1 MSKKILR
8 YKTVQIRNP
17 KGKKEILLLQIV
29 SVMLF
34 KEIIG
39 QGEVKKKL
47 LNMVREDRTP
57 HALMLFGPPGTGKLP
72 LAIAMAQYLACA
84 NRLEDDSCGTCPS
97 CLKFGKLVHP
107 DLHFVV
113 PVLKAGK
120 VTGPPVSDD
129 FIESWRE
136 SLLSDYYI
144 TENSWYEAIGAEN
157 KQGIINVKESEAII
171 RKLGFKPY
179 ESEYRMLLI
188 WLPEKMNQPAANKL
202 LKLIEEPPPKTL
214 ILLASEHTDR
224 ILPTILSRTQL
235 LHVPPLSAAEIR
247 EGLLREGSTEPR
259 ILEDAV
265 NKANGNLSL
274 ALQTLRED
282 ENDSQNFELFTK
294 LMRLCYGRKIIEI
307 NAWVDQVAGMGR
319 ERQKQ
324 LIDYSLRLLRENFML
339 HMDQESLNYMSGQ
352 EKTFALKFSPFIHE
366 KNVFSLV
373 EEFGLAGN
381 HIEANG
387 NPRIILMDL
396 SIKVIRLLMQQA
408 GGSV

>member
-1 MSKKILR
+1 
-8 YKTVQIRNP
+8 
-17 KGKKEILLLQIV
+17 
-29 SVMLF
+29 MLF

-39 QGEVKKKL
+39 QEEVKEKL
-47 LNMVREDRTP
+47 LSMVREDRTP
-57 HALMLFGPPGTGKLP
+57 HALMLYGPPGTGKLP
-72 LAIAMAQYLACA
+72 LAIAMAQYLSCG
-84 NRLEDDSCGTCPS
+84 NRGGKDACGTCPS

-113 PVLKAGK
+113 PVLKAGS

-129 FIESWRE
+129 FLETWRE
-136 SLLSDYYI
+136 SLLSDFYI
-144 TENSWYEAIGAEN
+144 TENRWYEALGAEN

-179 ESEYRMLLI
+179 ESAYRMMVI
-188 WLPEKMNQPAANKL
+188 WLPEKMNAPAANKL

-235 LHVPPLSAAEIR
+235 LHVPPLTDADIR
-247 EGLLREGSTEPR
+247 EGLLRQGSSDPQ
-259 ILEDAV
+259 LLDDAIHR
-265 NKANGNLSL
+265 ANGNFSL
-274 ALQTLRED
+274 ALQTFRQGEHD
-282 ENDSQNFELFTK
+282 QQNFELFTS

-307 NAWVDQVAGMGR
+307 NTWVDQVAGMGR

-339 HMDQESLNYMSGQ
+339 HMDQESLNYMSGKEQ
-352 EKTFALKFSPFIHE
+352 EFAMKFSPFIHE
-366 KNVFSLV
+366 GNVFSLV
-373 EEFGLAGN
+373 DEFGLAGN

-396 SIKVIRLLMQQA
+396 SIKVIRLLMQKA
-408 GGSV
+408 DSV

>member
-1 MSKKILR
+1 
-8 YKTVQIRNP
+8 
-17 KGKKEILLLQIV
+17 
-29 SVMLF
+29 MLF

-39 QGEVKKKL
+39 QGEVKEKL
-47 LNMVREDRTP
+47 LNMLKDDRTP
-57 HALMLFGPPGTGKLP
+57 HALMLFGPSGTGKLP
-72 LAIAMAQYLACA
+72 LAIAMAQYLACGD
-84 NRLEDDSCGTCPS
+84 RQEEDSCGRCPS
-97 CLKFGKLVHP
+97 CLKFEKLVHP

-113 PVLKAGK
+113 PVLKTGS

-129 FIESWRE
+129 FIETWRE
-136 SLLSDYYI
+136 SLLSDNYI
-144 TENSWYEAIGAEN
+144 TENLWYEAIGAEN

-179 ESEYRMLLI
+179 ESEYRMIII

-214 ILLASEHTDR
+214 ILLVSEHTDR

-235 LHVPPLSAAEIR
+235 LHVPPLLNVEVR
-247 EGLLREGSTEPR
+247 EGLILQGNTDPQL
-259 ILEDAV
+259 LEDAV
-265 NKANGNLSL
+265 SRANGNFSM
-274 ALQTLRED
+274 ALQTFRQD
-282 ENDSQNFELFTK
+282 ENDLKNFALFTA
-294 LMRLCYGRKIIEI
+294 LMRLCYARNIIEI
-307 NAWVDQVAGMGR
+307 NTWVDQVAGMGR

-339 HMDQESLNYMSGQ
+339 HMDSGSLNYMSGK
-352 EKTFALKFSPFIHE
+352 EKEFALKFSPFIHE
-366 KNVFSLV
+366 GNVFALV

-396 SIKVIRLLMQQA
+396 SIRVIRLLMKKA
-408 GGSV
+408 EDSV